1 MNFKKY
7 IELVTESNVQKD
19 EDDNVELTINA
30 EMADMTDEQ
39 IEEILASDSVF
50 IDEDEEL
57 ELEFDCE
64 LDDEEDTIP
73 LKERVTKT
81 KVVRDGKKVIK
92 FKSDKPGYKIVR
104 DEESGKAK
112 EIKMT
117 PAEIKTRKI
126 AAKKGAKKSK
136 SKRNLAA
143 VKRAK
148 SNKMK

>member
-7 IELVTESNVQKD
+7 VELVTESNIQKD
-19 EDDNVELTINA
+19 EDDNIELSINA
-30 EMADMTDEQ
+30 EMSDMTDEQ
-39 IEEILASDSVF
+39 IDEILASDSVF

-57 ELEFDCE
+57 EFECD
-64 LDDEEDTIP
+64 LDNDEDAIH
-73 LKERVTKT
+73 LGERVTKK

-112 EIKMT
+112 EVKMT
-117 PAEIKTRKI
+117 PVELKTRQI